1 MNTEA
6 SRLATRTRIARFAMH
21 NGIFVA
27 LLVLL
32 TFMLLTKPQ
41 FGTAQ
46 NLSNILQQ
54 NAVIGVLACGMTFA
68 IIIGGFD
75 LSVGSTAALSTV
87 VTATLFASGRAIAL
101 PLGIQ
106 IHLKTEKGPF
116 LLTEWPFSL
125 LVCSLAARPYWMA
138 LQASSETVCDAPGRL
153 HGWPYP
159 GTRLE

>member
-1 MNTEA
+1 MNSVNSPLATKTRLV
-6 SRLATRTRIARFAMH
+6 RLAKH
-21 NGIFVA
+21 NGIFIA

-68 IIIGGFD
+68 IVIGGFD

-101 PLGIQ
+101 PLG
-106 IHLKTEKGPF
+106 LAGA
-116 LLTEWPFSL
+116 LVAGL
-125 LVCSLAARPYWMA
+125 LVGTVNGWLIAYCTSSTHSSPRSAR
-138 LQASSETVCDAPGRL
+138 
-153 HGWPYP
+153 
-159 GTRLE
+159 